1 MDGQGPAEFVQD
13 HVMVPPTV
21 VLEVSEAGVAA
32 VRPVLDVVGF
42 TAGRGLVA
50 ATGVLAVLIPQ
61 RDQAPQV
68 EGDVVGLALVRILYL
83 DFQTWTTRTREARN
97 RSSGQHHTR
106 G

>member
-1 MDGQGPAEFVQD
+1 VDGQAPAELVQD
-13 HVMVPPTV
+13 DVVVPPAKV
-21 VLEVSEAGVAA
+21 FEIGEAGVAA
-32 VRPVLDVVGF
+32 VGAVLDVVRF
-42 TAGRGLVA
+42 AAGRGLVA
-50 ATGVLAVLIPQ
+50 AAGVLARLIPQ
-61 RDQAPQV
+61 GDQAPQV